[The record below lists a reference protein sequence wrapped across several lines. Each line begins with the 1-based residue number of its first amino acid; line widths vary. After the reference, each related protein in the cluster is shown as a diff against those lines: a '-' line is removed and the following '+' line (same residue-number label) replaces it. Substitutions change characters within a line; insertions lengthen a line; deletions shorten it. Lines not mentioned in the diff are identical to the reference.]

1 MTDKKQLSHEIV
13 LLCEHIDIAQF
24 ISVYI
29 DYLRKQQVEIP
40 AVKIINIGDINKTE
54 QILQQLTRQSWFG
67 EIKKVI
73 IFADATKKRLD
84 REHQLYKAKLHTF
97 LKDFTDYEY
106 FLFPCKTAAGRW
118 QSGFLE
124 DVLLDTLKMETSEY
138 CNYYNLRNMT
148 EDFLLSVNNDRG
160 RENRFINHN
169 RHFLCTYLAGTKK
182 YAGLKLAEAAQKG
195 AFDLSSSKFDDLK
208 AVLVAL

>member
-1 MTDKKQLSHEIV
+1 MTQKKQLSHEII

-29 DYLRKQQVEIP
+29 EYLRKQQVEIP
-40 AVKIINIGDINKTE
+40 AVKIINIGNINKTE
-54 QILQQLTRQSWFG
+54 QILRQLTEQSWFE

-73 IFADATKKRLD
+73 IFADATKKRME
-84 REHQLYKAKLHTF
+84 REHLLYKVQLHTF
-97 LKDFTDYEY
+97 LKNFPDYRY
-106 FLFPCKTAAGRW
+106 FLFPCKSTAGRW
-118 QSGFLE
+118 QTGFLE
-124 DVLLDTLKMETSEY
+124 DVLLDTLKMETSE
-138 CNYYNLRNMT
+138 CCDYYNLRNIT

-160 RENRFINHN
+160 KENRFVNHN

-208 AVLVAL
+208 EVLMAL